1 MVEMSTKAPPLD
13 GFLTYRIHL
22 LAQLLGREAAR
33 IAARH
38 GLGLPEYRVLWHL
51 VTEGPCAA
59 AHIAARHAMDKAQV
73 SRALAALVAQGL
85 ATQRPDPADGRRL
98 LAEATAAGQ
107 ARHAALRP
115 EAEAR
120 QARLGALLDP
130 RERRALDE
138 ALEILTRAARA
149 AG

>member
-1 MVEMSTKAPPLD
+1 MSTNMPPLD

-33 IAARH
+33 IAASH

-59 AHIAARHAMDKAQV
+59 AEIAVRHAMDKAQV
-73 SRALAALVAQGL
+73 SRALAGLVAQGL
-85 ATQRPDPADGRRL
+85 ATQRADPTDGRRL
-98 LAEATAAGQ
+98 VAAATPAGR
-107 ARHAALRP
+107 ARHAALCP
-115 EAEAR
+115 EAQAR

-130 RERRALDE
+130 STRRALDE
-138 ALEILTRAARA
+138 ALDILTRAARA
-149 AG
+149 AA